1 MSSYCDDKAPFWQPV
16 VDQYGKHMVM
26 TNVYKPTKTKYWN
39 IDTRFQESSS
49 GSQWLYFT
57 LPERIN
63 DVKSIRVVQFEL
75 PISFYNIS
83 SSLNNNLMMVNDT
96 VITIPDGTYD
106 ASSLKTAIQT
116 VIDDNSLSSLIY
128 DISNNGNSFS
138 SFSNSTGSPV
148 SISFSIPSEN
158 VCNLGVNPNAPTAST
173 NACNSVGPCNIVQNN
188 NSYLKS
194 KLGWILGFRESSYT
208 IADSS
213 VLFSSAVLDLYNHK
227 YIYLTLD
234 EFSNSN
240 ANSFVS
246 ALPSSVINKSILA
259 RISLDPVQY
268 PIGSLMPANKKN
280 GLLLSDTRTYNG
292 TVDLQKLKL
301 QLIHDDGLPV
311 NLNGLDFSFCLE
323 IQYE

>member
-1 MSSYCDDKAPFWQPV
+1 MSYCDDKNPFWQPV

-39 IDTRFQESSS
+39 IDTRFQDHSN

-57 LPERIN
+57 LPEKIN
-63 DVKSIRVVQFEL
+63 DVKSIRVSQFEL
-75 PISFYNIS
+75 PISFFNIS
-83 SSLNNNLMMVNDT
+83 SSINNNLIMINDT
-96 VITIPDGTYD
+96 LITIPDGTYS
-106 ASSLKTAIQT
+106 ATSLKNVIQNAL
-116 VIDDNSLSSLIY
+116 DANSFSNLIY
-128 DISNNGNSFS
+128 DISNNGNAFS
-138 SFSNSTGSPV
+138 SFHNSTGSPI
-148 SISFSIPSEN
+148 SISFSIPDN
-158 VCNLGVNPNAPTAST
+158 VCNQGINPNAPTLST
-173 NACNSVGPCNIVQNN
+173 NACNPVGPCNIVQNK

-208 IADSS
+208 IADTS
-213 VLFSSAVLDLYNHK
+213 VLFSTAVIDFHNHK
-227 YIYLTLD
+227 YLYLTLD

-259 RISLDPVQY
+259 RITLDPVQY
-268 PIGSLMPANKKN
+268 PIGSLMPANQYN
-280 GLLLSDTRTYNG
+280 GRLLSDTRTYNG
-292 TVDLQKLKL
+292 TVDLQKMKL

-311 NLNGLDFSFCLE
+311 NLNGLDFSFSLE